1 MEIIPTG
8 GALGAEIRGVDVT
21 KPLAPEE
28 VAVLEVL
35 LRHVTRP
42 ELVWTHKWRPGDL
55 VVGDNRCTMHR
66 REPFAATERRILKRT
81 QMFGDAPFLEL

>member
-8 GALGAEIRGVDVT
+8 GALGAEIRGVDVS
-21 KPLAPEE
+21 KPLAPME
-28 VAVLEVL
+28 VAALEEAIL
-35 LRHVTRP
+35 CH
-42 ELVWTHKWRPGDL
+42 LVR
-55 VVGDNRCTMHR
+55 DNRCTMHR